1 MAIIGYVCTAYPDTE
16 MSLIFLPFVHFKAH
30 HAIKAIMTLDAAGI
44 LFKWQFLDHAAH
56 LGGAIIGM

>member
-30 HAIKAIMTLDAAGI
+30 HVSLITYNILLIKIYLKN
-44 LFKWQFLDHAAH
+44 F
-56 LGGAIIGM
+56 III